1 MRIVHIMTWY
11 TPNRGYQ
18 ENYLPYEQMKLGH
31 DVEIITSNR
40 LPLNCRK
47 KPNDRIYP
55 GIYYDKGV
63 KIHRLPSLF
72 EIRSVSALWLRG
84 LNKKLISMNPD
95 IVHAYGLMTFP
106 TFQALRF
113 CKKKEFK
120 LFVDDHTD
128 NDNFHVNTIFKKIC
142 LKLFEVFI
150 LPQLKREVAKF
161 LPVNPFSK
169 RLLLT
174 KFNIPKAKIELAP
187 LGADNELF
195 RPDKEKRKR
204 IRKKLGIE
212 EDEIL
217 IISSGNFD
225 QTKDIDILVKTMV
238 TLYKKYENI
247 KLLLLGKGSEDYM
260 NGIYNM
266 IKKNEINH
274 KIIMHDF
281 VQHEKLPGFYNAA
294 DIGVWPG
301 KLGITIIEALGVG
314 LPIVV
319 CKSKATEFLISNNNG
334 LSFERKDV
342 SDLTTKLE
350 KYVSDHEMRERHGKN
365 SFELVKQEL
374 SWKALAKRSIEI
386 YKK

>member
-1 MRIVHIMTWY
+1 MRIVHVMSWY
-11 TPNRGYQ
+11 MPNMGYQ
-18 ENYLPYEQMKLGH
+18 ENYLPAEQKKLGH
-31 DVEIITSNR
+31 DVEIIASDR
-40 LPLNCRK
+40 IPLNNRK
-47 KPNDRIYP
+47 RPDDRIYP

-72 EIRSVSALWLRG
+72 EIRSVGALWLRG
-84 LNKKLISMNPD
+84 LNKKLIELNPD
-95 IVHAYGLMTFP
+95 TVHAIGLMTFP
-106 TFQALRF
+106 TFQALRYN
-113 CKKKEFK
+113 KKKKFK

-128 NDNFHVNTIFKKIC
+128 NDNFHVNTIFKKIS
-142 LKLFEVFI
+142 LKLFEVLI
-150 LPQLKREVAKF
+150 LPQLKREVVKF
-161 LPVNPFSK
+161 LPVNPFSE
-169 RLLLT
+169 RLLIT
-174 KFNIPKAKIELAP
+174 KFNIPRSKIELAP

-195 RPDKEKRKR
+195 RPDKEKRKE

-225 QTKDIDILVKTMV
+225 QTKDIDILIKTMAK
-238 TLYKKYENI
+238 LCEKYENL
-247 KLLLLGKGSEDYM
+247 KLLLLGKGPEDYM
-260 NGIYNM
+260 NMIYNK
-266 IKKNEINH
+266 IKESRINQ
-274 KIIMHDF
+274 KILMHDF

-301 KLGITIIEALGVG
+301 KLGITIIEALAVG

-319 CKSKATEFLISNNNG
+319 CKSKATEFLISNDNG

-350 KYVSDHEMRERHGKN
+350 KYVRDHEMRERHGKN
-365 SFELVKQEL
+365 SFELVKKEL

>member
-1 MRIVHIMTWY
+1 MPDM
-11 TPNRGYQ
+11 GYQ
-18 ENYLPYEQMKLGH
+18 ENYLPAEQKKLGH
-31 DVEIITSNR
+31 DVEIIASDR
-40 LPLNCRK
+40 IPLNNRK
-47 KPNDRIYP
+47 RPNDRIYP

-72 EIRSVSALWLRG
+72 EIRSVGALWLRG
-84 LNKKLISMNPD
+84 LNKKLIELNPD
-95 IVHAYGLMTFP
+95 IVHAHGLMTFP

-113 CKKKEFK
+113 CKKKKFK

-161 LPVNPFSK
+161 LPVNPFSE
-169 RLLLT
+169 RLLIT
-174 KFNIPKAKIELAP
+174 KFNISRSKIELAP

-204 IRKKLGIE
+204 IRKKMGIE

-217 IISSGNFD
+217 IISSGNFN
-225 QTKDIDILVKTMV
+225 QTKDIDILIKTMA
-238 TLYKKYENI
+238 TLCKKYENI

-281 VQHEKLPGFYNAA
+281 VQHEKLPSFYNAA

-301 KLGITIIEALGVG
+301 KLGITIIEALAVG

-319 CKSKATEFLISNNNG
+319 CKSKATEFLISNDNG

-350 KYVSDHEMRERHGKN
+350 KYVRDHEMREWHGKN
-365 SFELVKQEL
+365 SLELVNKEL
-374 SWKALAKRSIEI
+374 SWEVIAKKSIQI
-386 YKK
+386 YKGVING

>member
-18 ENYLPYEQMKLGH
+18 ENCLPYEQMKLGH

-63 KIHRLPSLF
+63 KIYRLPSFF
-72 EIRSVSALWLRG
+72 EVRSIGQLWLKG
-84 LNKKLISMNPD
+84 LNKKLIELNPD
-95 IVHAYGLMTFP
+95 IVHAIGLMTIP
-106 TFQALRF
+106 TFQALRYN
-113 CKKKEFK
+113 KKKKFK

-150 LPQLKREVAKF
+150 LPHLRNDVAKF
-161 LPVNPFSK
+161 LPVNPFSE
-169 RLLLT
+169 RFLIT
-174 KFNIPKAKIELAP
+174 KFKIPKAKIELAP

-195 RPDKEKRKR
+195 RQDKEKRKR

-225 QTKDIDILVKTMV
+225 QTKDIDILIKAMAK
-238 TLYKKYENI
+238 LCEKHENM
-247 KLLLLGKGSEDYM
+247 KLLLLGKGPEDYM
-260 NGIYNM
+260 NGIYNK
-266 IKKNEINH
+266 IKESGINH
-274 KIIMHDF
+274 KILMHDF

-319 CKSKATEFLISNNNG
+319 CKSKATEFLISNDNG

-350 KYVSDHEMRERHGKN
+350 KYVRDYEMRERHGKN
-365 SFELVKQEL
+365 SFELVKKEL
-374 SWKALAKRSIEI
+374 SWKALAKRSIET